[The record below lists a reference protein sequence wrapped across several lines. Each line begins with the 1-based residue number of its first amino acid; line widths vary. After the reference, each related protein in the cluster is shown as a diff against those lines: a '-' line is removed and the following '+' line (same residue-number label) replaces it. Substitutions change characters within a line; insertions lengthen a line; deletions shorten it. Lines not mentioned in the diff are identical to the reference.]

1 MEKIRIILVDDHS
14 LVRDGIKSIL
24 QTEENIE
31 IVGEASNFDELQ
43 VYLKNKKCDIVVLDI
58 SLPDVSGIKI
68 CSILRESH
76 PNIKVLILSM
86 YINEEFIFN
95 SLQAGAKGY
104 LPKNTNKKEL
114 LAAVKAIFIG
124 NEYFSTEISE
134 IILKSYINTVQNK
147 KDETATEELSKREK
161 EVLILFA
168 EGSSNSEI
176 SDKLFISVRTVESH
190 KNHIMQKLQ
199 LKNTVDLIK
208 YAIKNKYV
216 DL

>member
-24 QTEENIE
+24 QTEEQIE
-31 IVGEASNFDELQ
+31 IVGEASNFDQLRVFLQ
-43 VYLKNKKCDIVVLDI
+43 NKKCDIVVLDI
-58 SLPDVSGIKI
+58 SLPDISGIKI
-68 CSILRESH
+68 CSILKETH
-76 PNIKVLILSM
+76 PEINVLILSM

-95 SLQAGAKGY
+95 ALQAGAKGY
-104 LPKNTNKKEL
+104 LPKNTNKREL
-114 LAAVKAIFIG
+114 LNAVKAINNG
-124 NEYFSTEISE
+124 EEYFSNEISE
-134 IILKSYINTVQNK
+134 IILKSYVSKVQNK
-147 KDETATEELSKREK
+147 KKANTSEELSKREK

-168 EGSSNSEI
+168 EGLSNTEI
-176 SDKLFISVRTVESH
+176 SDKLYISVRTVESH

>member
-1 MEKIRIILVDDHS
+1 MEKIKIILVDDHS

-43 VYLKNKKCDIVVLDI
+43 VFLKNRKCDIVVLDI

-76 PNIKVLILSM
+76 PDIKVLILSM

-95 SLQAGAKGY
+95 ALQAGAKGY

-114 LAAVKAIFIG
+114 LAAVKAIFTG

-134 IILKSYINTVQNK
+134 IILKSYVNKVQNK
-147 KDETATEELSKREK
+147 KDVNTSEELSKREK

>member
-24 QTEENIE
+24 QTEDNIE
-31 IVGEASNFDELQ
+31 IIGEASNFEELQ
-43 VYLKNKKCDIVVLDI
+43 IFLQNKKCDLVVLDI

-68 CSILRESH
+68 CSILKDSH
-76 PNIKVLILSM
+76 PEINVLILSM

-95 SLQAGAKGY
+95 ALQAGAKGY
-104 LPKNTNKKEL
+104 LPKNTNKREL
-114 LAAVKAIFIG
+114 LNAVNAIYNG
-124 NEYFSTEISE
+124 EEYFSNEISE
-134 IILKSYINTVQNK
+134 IILKSYVSKVQNK
-147 KDETATEELSKREK
+147 KDVNSSEELSKREK
-161 EVLILFA
+161 EVLVLFA
-168 EGSSNSEI
+168 EGHSNAEI
-176 SDKLFISVRTVESH
+176 SEKLYISVRTVESH

>member
-1 MEKIRIILVDDHS
+1 MDKIKIILVDDHS

-43 VYLKNKKCDIVVLDI
+43 VFLQNKKCDMVVLDI
-58 SLPDVSGIKI
+58 SLPDISGIKI
-68 CSILRESH
+68 CSILREEH
-76 PNIKVLILSM
+76 PEINVLILSM

-95 SLQAGAKGY
+95 ALQAGAKGY
-104 LPKNTNKKEL
+104 LPKNTNKREL
-114 LAAVKAIFIG
+114 LNAVRAINNG
-124 NEYFSTEISE
+124 EEYFSNEISE
-134 IILKSYINTVQNK
+134 IILKSYVNKVQNK
-147 KDETATEELSKREK
+147 KDVSDSSELSKREK
-161 EVLILFA
+161 EVLVLFA
-168 EGSSNSEI
+168 EGLSNTEI
-176 SDKLFISVRTVESH
+176 SDKLYISVRTVESH